1 MSLYHEAAEVLTK
14 AQKEGGSL
22 KSLVFGK
29 KTWKSDPKTLYAL
42 TTEAAKWSDILSEV
56 VEKSGV
62 LKVEKNVRLHFKNSS
77 RQFTDELV
85 QVTPTLA
92 LLLTHDLF
100 LSKKGIALP
109 ASHGLNT
116 AISRH
121 KVRISAEL
129 TKARLRRG
137 FASLDALR
145 EHVNSEQAK
154 SQDQASNGQNA
165 LRHPRWIRVNTLKTT
180 LDDELSNSFSNYT
193 NVKTLSE
200 IVRATAG
207 DRLVHVD
214 EHVPNLLAVGG
225 PDDPTTF
232 KSYKQ
237 GKLIFQEKASCF
249 PAYLLNPSSGEG
261 KVIDACAAPGNKTT
275 HVSAILGDSS
285 RVVACEKDAM
295 RSKTLEKMVKIA
307 GADSI
312 VTVKQKQDFLK
323 LNPHASEFADVTG
336 LILDPSCSGSGIFGR
351 DEATIKVHLPS
362 VTTEETNTKSK
373 KRKRGGQ
380 QQQQAKPPSTEP
392 EPSNGEVIE
401 EETPDQDS
409 SDALKLQARLDSLST
424 FQSRLLQHA
433 MSFPAAKS
441 ITYSTCSVHDEE
453 NEHVVVKSLLSDV
466 AKKQGWRV
474 LKRSEQV
481 EGMRKWHKRGV
492 KNGVERT
499 LSDLGKKL
507 DAAEIA
513 DACIRCEKGGED
525 GTMGF
530 FVCGFVRNT
539 AHEQEAK
546 EMDEDKDREMME
558 SEGEEEWNGFGDD

>member
-1 MSLYHEAAEVLTK
+1 M
-14 AQKEGGSL
+14 
-22 KSLVFGK
+22 
-29 KTWKSDPKTLYAL
+29 
-42 TTEAAKWSDILSEV
+42 
-56 VEKSGV
+56 
-62 LKVEKNVRLHFKNSS
+62 
-77 RQFTDELV
+77 
-85 QVTPTLA
+85 
-92 LLLTHDLF
+92 
-100 LSKKGIALP
+100 
-109 ASHGLNT
+109 
-116 AISRH
+116 
-121 KVRISAEL
+121 RISAEL

-137 FASLDALR
+137 FSSLDALR

-180 LDDELSNSFSNYT
+180 LDDELSNTFSNYT
-193 NVKTLSE
+193 NVKMLSE
-200 IVRATAG
+200 IVHANAG

-249 PAYLLNPSSGEG
+249 PAYLLNPLLGEG

-275 HVSAILGDSS
+275 HVSAILGDSG
-285 RVVACEKDAM
+285 RVLACEKDPM

-307 GADSI
+307 GAASI

-323 LNPHASEFADVTG
+323 LNPHAPEIADVTG
-336 LILDPSCSGSGIFGR
+336 LLLDPSCSGSGIFGR

-362 VTTEETNTKSK
+362 VTNEGTSTKGK

-380 QQQQAKPPSTEP
+380 QQQQSKPTSAEP
-392 EPSNGEVIE
+392 EPSSGEVIE

-409 SDALKLQARLDSLST
+409 SDTSKLKARLDSLST

-453 NEHVVVKSLLSDV
+453 NEHVVVNSLLSDV
-466 AKKQGWRV
+466 AKKQGWTV
-474 LKRSEQV
+474 LRRSEQV

-492 KNGVERT
+492 KKGVEHA
-499 LSDLGKKL
+499 LSDTGKKL
-507 DAAEIA
+507 DVAEIA

-530 FVCGFVRNT
+530 FVCGFVRDPAN
-539 AHEQEAK
+539 AQVLK
-546 EMDEDKDREMME
+546 EVDVDKDGEMME
-558 SEGEEEWNGFGDD
+558 SEDEEEWNGFGDD